1 MSQSEFSI
9 PPSDGFLSSQ
19 MEIVGELPNQQTPIN
34 NSAARAAVNALN
46 EQITKIIDEPA
57 EEIGQNFET
66 FLETY
71 IINFFMI

>member
-19 MEIVGELPNQQTPIN
+19 MEIVGEIPTQQTPIN
-34 NSAARAAVNALN
+34 STAARAAVNALN
-46 EQITKIIDEPA
+46 EQITKVIDEPA
-57 EEIGQNFET
+57 EEIGQNFAT

-71 IINFFMI
+71 ELIF

>member
-19 MEIVGELPNQQTPIN
+19 MEIVGELPNQQAPID

-57 EEIGQNFET
+57 EEIGQNFAT
-66 FLETY
+66 FLET
-71 IINFFMI
+71 